1 VEPLVP
7 VMQLSSH
14 VLRLTAIHDA
24 RYEVF
29 CRELVGMVIY
39 DRPRVLLTEQAV
51 AYRRAIVEGFRRVPP
66 SSIGVHQLRYSAA
79 SETDG
84 DAADESDDR
93 VEVVLAVRDYCLT
106 QQDVA
111 AVRAGSSGRG
121 TLLAARAAAAWAEAA
136 EEEERCHMI
145 VITYPHEA
153 VPMDIFIDSVMGAV
167 LQALRQADA
176 GQTPYG
182 KQYGDEYDF
191 PSRGFPDGQPEF
203 QECLTRGLSESPYEA
218 AVARGQTRREAQVL
232 LSRLNGICEASLKIN
247 RSKNFMQ
254 PLRQGSEFIVG
265 ARVQSKYGRKEAEGL
280 LATVIAR
287 GAAKRAGEAQ
297 KTASAADRYS
307 IMYDDG
313 TVVEA
318 VPHNSIRLLARRAS
332 APSAASAPGQHLA
345 FALGRIAPLSVDEV
359 LSLLALLALPVLAYK
374 YCCSLRLR
382 SDG

>member
-1 VEPLVP
+1 
-7 VMQLSSH
+7 
-14 VLRLTAIHDA
+14 
-24 RYEVF
+24 
-29 CRELVGMVIY
+29 
-39 DRPRVLLTEQAV
+39 
-51 AYRRAIVEGFRRVPP
+51 
-66 SSIGVHQLRYSAA
+66 
-79 SETDG
+79 
-84 DAADESDDR
+84 
-93 VEVVLAVRDYCLT
+93 
-106 QQDVA
+106 
-111 AVRAGSSGRG
+111 
-121 TLLAARAAAAWAEAA
+121 
-136 EEEERCHMI
+136 
-145 VITYPHEA
+145 
-153 VPMDIFIDSVMGAV
+153 
-167 LQALRQADA
+167 
-176 GQTPYG
+176 
-182 KQYGDEYDF
+182 
-191 PSRGFPDGQPEF
+191 
-203 QECLTRGLSESPYEA
+203 
-218 AVARGQTRREAQVL
+218 VL

-332 APSAASAPGQHLA
+332 APSAASAPGQQLA